1 MRRNGNQIGLLYA
14 YREDGFF
21 DNEAEVRAYSAYK
34 NESDTK
40 IRSMIGQVKY
50 KDTDE
55 NGVIDDRDKVIVG
68 NTNPDFMYGITNT
81 FTYKDFS
88 LSFFLQGTKGND
100 ILNVNLHQY
109 DMASPTNM
117 PVFVWDNRWTADNK
131 RNAEFPRADDTYT
144 RSLKASDRLVEDGS
158 YLRMKNITFGYTIK
172 PSFTKE
178 ISMINLTV
186 GVNNLF
192 TISKYRWFDPDVNT
206 FGSDASRRGVDMNS
220 YPASRTFN
228 LGIKLSF

>member
-1 MRRNGNQIGLLYA
+1 
-14 YREDGFF
+14 
-21 DNEAEVRAYSAYK
+21 V
-34 NESDTK
+34 
-40 IRSMIGQVKY
+40 
-50 KDTDE
+50 
-55 NGVIDDRDKVIVG
+55 VG
-68 NTNPDFMYGITNT
+68 NTNPDFIYGVTNT
-81 FTYKDFS
+81 FSYKDFS

-117 PVFVWDNRWTADNK
+117 PLFVWNNRWTEEN
-131 RNAEFPRADDTYT
+131 RQNAEFPRADDTYT

-158 YLRMKNITFGYTIK
+158 YLRLKNLTIGYRIK

-178 ISMINLTV
+178 ISSINLTA

-192 TISKYRWFDPDVNT
+192 TITKYRWFDPDVNT

-220 YPASRTFN
+220 YPAARTFN
-228 LGIKLSF
+228 FGIQLSF